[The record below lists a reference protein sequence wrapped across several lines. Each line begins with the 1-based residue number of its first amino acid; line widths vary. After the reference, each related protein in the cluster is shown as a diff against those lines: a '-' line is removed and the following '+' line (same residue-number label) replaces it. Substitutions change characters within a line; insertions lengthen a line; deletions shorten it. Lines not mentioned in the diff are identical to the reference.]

1 MRSTV
6 KALLIGI
13 TVSSVFFAAAESADH
28 GGFELLADTGGRIE
42 QTVISVNS
50 ARRAVLRNAELISN
64 IVNGLPT
71 ATRFGII
78 TNDRKAFTVA
88 SNPWPERVR
97 FLELPADNPITIWT
111 QDPFLVLRDSDGH
124 VKLLVPREFE
134 RAGDRAM
141 AALVADTYGYETAES
156 KLFFEGGNIVA
167 DEWHAFIGADTIRY
181 NAKRWM
187 ATEEQI
193 VALFE
198 QELGRPVLVIGPSP
212 QPIGHIDM
220 MLTPLGNGRVAL
232 ADAAAGAAVVEQAI
246 NADETAVRDFEQTTQ
261 DYFFGAPGITRLAA
275 ARGNSIEAPELLGK
289 TGEMVAASKKVAPLL
304 DGIATALAQHGYDV
318 VRIPF
323 LYGGPGADPGADAG
337 REKGGSAATYP
348 MLTYNN
354 VLVEQDEKQLTV
366 YLPRY
371 GLTQLDAAA
380 VAAWA
385 KLGFA
390 TRPVDGL
397 TVSAMYGGALR
408 CSVKVLERSHTSK

>member
-1 MRSTV
+1 MRGTC
-6 KALLIGI
+6 KALLVVI
-13 TVSSVFFAAAESADH
+13 TISSAFLSAAESADRSD
-28 GGFELLADTGGRIE
+28 FELLSDAGGTIE

-50 ARRAVLRNAELISN
+50 ARRAALRNAELISN

-71 ATRFGII
+71 DTRFGII

-111 QDPFLVLRDSDGH
+111 QDPFLVLRDSAGN
-124 VKLLVPREFE
+124 VRLLVPREFD

-141 AALVADTYGYETAES
+141 ATLVADTYGYETMES

-167 DEWHAFIGADTIRY
+167 DEKHVFIGADTIRY

-193 VALFE
+193 VSLFE
-198 QELGRPVLVIGPSP
+198 RELGRPVLVIGPSP

-220 MLTPLGNGRVAL
+220 MLTPLGNGRLAL
-232 ADAAAGAAVVEQAI
+232 ADAGAGAAVVEAAI
-246 NADETAVRDFEQTTQ
+246 NANPAGVQDFERTTES
-261 DYFFGAPGITRLAA
+261 YFFGAPNIKRLAA
-275 ARGNSIEAPELLGK
+275 AGGNSIEAPELVGR
-289 TGEMVAASKKVAPLL
+289 TDEIVAASKKVAPVL
-304 DGIATALAQHGYDV
+304 DGIAAALAEHGYDV

-323 LYGGPGADPGADAG
+323 LYGGPGAGGVADTG
-337 REKGGSAATYP
+337 RDNGGSAATYP

-354 VLVEQDEKQLTV
+354 VLVEHDAERLTV

-371 GLTQLDAAA
+371 GLAQLDAAA
-380 VAAWA
+380 AAAWA

-390 TRPVDGL
+390 TRPIRGTHNQCDVWRRTALFGK
-397 TVSAMYGGALR
+397 GAGAVGR
-408 CSVKVLERSHTSK
+408 